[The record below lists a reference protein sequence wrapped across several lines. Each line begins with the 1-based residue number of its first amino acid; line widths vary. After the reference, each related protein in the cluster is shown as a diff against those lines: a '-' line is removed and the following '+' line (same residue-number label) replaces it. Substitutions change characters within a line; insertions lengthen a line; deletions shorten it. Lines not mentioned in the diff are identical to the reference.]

1 MATKKAELSVKGM
14 HCASCVAV
22 INKSVAKVEGVKASN
37 VNFATEQAS
46 IEYDDSKTSVDAIIE
61 TIKKKGYHAELMKA
75 GASAAEHAHH
85 AMEKKEEIAK
95 LKKLLITGIIL
106 SVPALL
112 VSMFVEHEF
121 KNYVLFL
128 LATPVQFWVGYRF
141 YKDAWSALKNISAN
155 MDTLIVIGTSAAY
168 FYSLVATAFNHLAE
182 QYFEIGAILI
192 TFVVLGEFL
201 EARAKLRTSDAI
213 KKLIELAPKMARVRR
228 GGKIIEVP
236 VDSVKIGDEII
247 VKPGEKIAVDG
258 QVISGDSSVDES
270 MLTGES
276 IPVEKRPGDMVFS
289 ATVNKLGSFAFKATR
304 VGEGTTLA
312 RIVKL
317 MQEAQGSRA
326 PIQRFADAVS
336 ARFVPAVIVIA
347 LATFIGWF
355 FLASA
360 AFTFALVA
368 AVAVLVIACPCA
380 LGLATPTAIMVGT
393 GKGAE
398 NGILIKGGEALETAH
413 KIKAIILD
421 KTGTITVG
429 KPAVTDLVSLGKA
442 EEKEVLQIA
451 ASIEAASE
459 HPLAEA
465 IVARAK
471 ESKVKLSK
479 VSKFSAVPGKG
490 VKGRIGSKEILLGN
504 VKLMKENKVKLD
516 YSVKKLEALENEGKT
531 ALLLA
536 AGKSVE
542 GIVAVADVIADTSA
556 KAVRV
561 MQEMGIDVWMVTG
574 DNARVAKAVARKV
587 GIHEKNV
594 MAEVLPE
601 EKVDAVKKLQR
612 RGTTIAMVGDG
623 INDAPALA
631 QADVGIAMGRGTDI
645 TLESGDIVL
654 MKNDLMDA
662 VRAIKLSKATMGKIK
677 QNLFWALIYNTL
689 GIPIAAGLLY
699 PFTGLLLNPAIAGLA
714 MALSSVSV
722 VSNSLLLKAK
732 KV

>member
-1 MATKKAELSVKGM
+1 M

-22 INKSVAKVEGVKASN
+22 INKSVGKVEGVKASN

-61 TIKKKGYHAELMKA
+61 AIKKKGYHAAPMVP
-75 GASAAEHAHH
+75 GMDHSQHAA
-85 AMEKKEEIAK
+85 EKKEEIAR
-95 LKKLLITGIIL
+95 LKKLLGAGIAL

-112 VSMFVEHEF
+112 ISMFVMDF
-121 KNYVLFL
+121 AYKNYVLFV
-128 LATPVQFWVGYRF
+128 LATPVQFWVGARF
-141 YKDAWSALKNISAN
+141 YRDAWSALKNKSAN

-168 FYSLVATAFNHLAE
+168 FYSVVATAFNPLAE

-192 TFVVLGEFL
+192 TFVMLGEFL

-213 KKLIELAPKMARVRR
+213 RKLIELAPKLARVKR
-228 GGKIIEVP
+228 GGKIAEIP
-236 VDSVKIGDEII
+236 VDSVKIGDEIL
-247 VKPGEKIAVDG
+247 VKPGEKIPVDG

-276 IPVEKRPGDMVFS
+276 IPIEKRKGDMVFS
-289 ATVNKLGSFAFKATR
+289 ATVNKLGSFTFRATR

-336 ARFVPAVIVIA
+336 AKFVPAVILIA
-347 LATFIGWF
+347 LVAFVGWYVF
-355 FLASA
+355 AAA

-413 KIKAIILD
+413 KVKSIILD

-429 KPAVTDLVSLGKA
+429 RPAVTDVVSLGKLK
-442 EEKEVLQIA
+442 EKEVLQVA

-465 IVARAK
+465 IVAKAK
-471 ESKVKLSK
+471 DSRLKLSK
-479 VSKFSAVPGKG
+479 VAKFSAVPGKG
-490 VKGRIGSKEILLGN
+490 VMGKIGSKEILLGN
-504 VKLMKENKVKLD
+504 VKLMKEGKVKLD
-516 YSVKKLEALENEGKT
+516 GAAKKLEALENEGKT
-531 ALLLA
+531 ALLVA
-536 AGKSVE
+536 IGKKIE
-542 GIVAVADVIADTSA
+542 GLVAVADIVSDTSA
-556 KAVRV
+556 KAVKGL
-561 MQEMGIDVWMVTG
+561 QEMGISVWMVTG
-574 DNARVAKAVARKV
+574 DNERVAKAVARKV
-587 GIHEKNV
+587 GIPESNV
-594 MAEVLPE
+594 MAEVLPDQ
-601 EKVDAVKKLQR
+601 KVDAVKKLQSK
-612 RGTTIAMVGDG
+612 GELVAMVGDG

-631 QADVGIAMGRGTDI
+631 QADVGLAMGRGTDI

-662 VRAIKLSKATMGKIK
+662 VRAVRLSKATMGKIK
-677 QNLFWALIYNTL
+677 QNLFWALVYNTA

-699 PFTGLLLNPAIAGLA
+699 PFTGWLLNPAIAGLA

-732 KV
+732 KVK